1 MKAVLAVVTA
11 LLVLVFVWLLVAGLM
26 YGMGYLALQARP
38 TGGGLLLL
46 LHVFV
51 MWVLSPGVG
60 GYLAVF
66 VTSAIF
72 RSVPVST
79 IYVSFVSVIGVMTV
93 LLFLL
98 GLVGYWWGRSTLWE
112 FVFFVLQAV
121 AIFVGARVARAFAES
136 KRMLI
141 GQT

>member
-1 MKAVLAVVTA
+1 MKAIFAVVVA
-11 LLVLVFVWLLVAGLM
+11 LLVLVLGWLLVAGLL
-26 YGMGYLALQARP
+26 YGMGYVAMQARP
-38 TGGGLLLL
+38 TGGLLVIF
-46 LHVFV
+46 HVFL

-79 IYVSFVSVIGVMTV
+79 VYVSFMSVVGVFTV

-98 GLVGYWWGRSTLWE
+98 GLAGYSWGRSTLVQLAL
-112 FVFFVLQAV
+112 FTLQAI
-121 AIFVGARVARAFAES
+121 AIFVGARVARSFAES
-136 KRMLI
+136 KRAAVA
-141 GQT
+141 QA

>member
-1 MKAVLAVVTA
+1 MKAILAVVVA
-11 LLVLVFVWLLVAGLM
+11 LLLLLLGWLLVAGLL
-26 YGMGYLALQARP
+26 YGMGYVAMQARP
-38 TGGGLLLL
+38 TGGFLVI

-72 RSVPVST
+72 RSVSVST
-79 IYVSFVSVIGVMTV
+79 LYVSFVSVVGVFTV

-98 GLVGYWWGRSTLWE
+98 GLAGYSWGRSTL
-112 FVFFVLQAV
+112 LQLALFTV
-121 AIFVGARVARAFAES
+121 QAAAIFAGAKVARSFAES
-136 KRMLI
+136 KRAAVT
-141 GQT
+141 QA